1 MLPVIWE
8 NSVVWVTA
16 KTLMAHK
23 AWRHFPLLTK
33 HLPHI
38 LLGGS
43 LQGVDLHSAVFEEP
57 TPKGKTAAGVSK
69 TAAGVRTN
77 LFLERRKQRFAD
89 VSNALESLIE
99 WVKLERKNYQDRVMR
114 TPASRRPLA
123 TRRVEEMKSE
133 KDIHDAEH
141 ILECQQIRGRGVGHC
156 PDPPDFPEPDADT
169 TDSRQ
174 PLATGRCP
182 VAQDIDT
189 RGPNNAAPGANED
202 RCTQGL
208 RRTRHDIDID
218 DVLHE
223 EACLEKECVTF
234 FLKDRAD
241 RAKQ

>member
-1 MLPVIWE
+1 MDVCAHMFWSLAALLDLRTIYWNICCYRQGTPGHFGK
-8 NSVVWVTA
+8 SVVWATA

-43 LQGVDLHSAVFEEP
+43 LQGVDLHSTVFEEP

-69 TAAGVRTN
+69 TAAGVSTN

-89 VSNALESLIE
+89 VSNALELFIE
-99 WVKLERKNYQDRVMR
+99 WVKLERKSYQGRVVR

-141 ILECQQIRGRGVGHC
+141 ILE
-156 PDPPDFPEPDADT
+156 
-169 TDSRQ
+169 
-174 PLATGRCP
+174 
-182 VAQDIDT
+182 
-189 RGPNNAAPGANED
+189 
-202 RCTQGL
+202 
-208 RRTRHDIDID
+208 
-218 DVLHE
+218 
-223 EACLEKECVTF
+223 
-234 FLKDRAD
+234 
-241 RAKQ
+241 